1 MLASVYSC
9 AVLGVEGT
17 LVEVEVKV
25 SASLEAFM
33 IVGLPYPEVEGVKER
48 LRVAITNSG
57 YFFPHSQ
64 ITVNLAPLALP
75 KEGPVCCDLAIAV
88 GILLASG
95 QINCREWLDEAIFLG
110 ELSTDGSVASTNGI
124 LPMVELAREKHFKS
138 VFVPAANVVEATLV
152 EGVTIYPVERLEQ
165 LVAHLNNERHIAAY
179 QADPHLFA
187 YVNEEVSIHDMAAV
201 RGQEHVKRAL
211 EVAASGWHHILL
223 SGAPGSGKAMLARTL
238 PSILPLLTS
247 EEMLAISKIYSV
259 SGMLPP
265 HQPLILQRPFRA
277 LPSTGSDPL
286 LQGGGYPPR
295 PGELS
300 LAHQGVLFLDE
311 LASFE
316 SSLLEALRQTVEA
329 KMVTLEGAQGMIS
342 YPAYTLL
349 IAAVRPCPCGFL
361 NDPIKEC
368 TCSAPDITFYQK
380 RMGGPLLDCFDM
392 QIEVPRIAYEKL
404 ADKRQVERSAIIR
417 ARVQAARD
425 RQLLRFQDTKLTCN
439 AEIGFNEVRD
449 FCQAD
454 ALGEKLLK
462 AATEQ
467 LHLSTRTSLRI
478 LRLARTIADLAGSN
492 KILAKHVAEAMQYR
506 LRIGMERSMA

>member
-1 MLASVYSC
+1 MVASVYSC

-25 SASLEAFM
+25 SDSLEAFM
-33 IVGLPYPEVEGVKER
+33 IVGLPSTEVEGARER
-48 LRVAITNSG
+48 LSVAITNSG
-57 YFFPHSQ
+57 YFFPHRQ
-64 ITVNLAPLALP
+64 ITVNLALIALP
-75 KEGPVCCDLAIAV
+75 KEGSVCCDLAIAV

-95 QINCREWLDEAIFLG
+95 QITCREWLDDAIFLG
-110 ELSTDGSVASTNGI
+110 ELSTDGSVDYTNGI
-124 LPMVELAREKHFKS
+124 LPMVELAREKHFRS
-138 VFVPAANVVEATLV
+138 AFVPAANVVEATLI

-165 LVAHLNNERHIAAY
+165 LVAHLNNVRHIEAY

-187 YVNEEVSIHDMAAV
+187 HVNEEVSVHDMAAV

-211 EVAASGWHHILL
+211 EVAASGRHHILL

-247 EEMLAISKIYSV
+247 EEMLAITKIYSA
-259 SGMLPP
+259 SGMLP
-265 HQPLILQRPFRA
+265 HNRPLILQRPFRA
-277 LPSTGSDPL
+277 PPNTISDPIL
-286 LQGGGYPPR
+286 LGGGHPLR
-295 PGELS
+295 PGEVN

-311 LASFE
+311 LSSFE
-316 SSLLEALRQTVEA
+316 WSLLEALHQTVEA
-329 KMVTLEGAQGMIS
+329 KMVTLEDTEGMIS
-342 YPAYTLL
+342 YPAHTLL

-368 TCSAPDITFYQK
+368 TCSATAITLYQE
-380 RMGGPLLDCFDM
+380 RMRGPFLDCFDM

-417 ARVQAARD
+417 ARVQAARE

-439 AEIGFNEVRD
+439 AEIGFNEVPD

-478 LRLARTIADLAGSN
+478 LRLARTIADLAGSDM
-492 KILAKHVAEAMQYR
+492 ILANHVAEAMQYR
-506 LRIGMERSMA
+506 SRIGMERSMT